1 MATDKRVQ
9 VNYDPS
15 EITLSPTVQ
24 QARGSGTVVQGMPQ
38 TNQLLNFAKA
48 FNQVPQVLGQVKNI
62 GQAQAKEDFSQI
74 TDEDE
79 KDRLLS
85 DDKTVSRWLGYDKAF
100 QEELVKDYFVR
111 NQKTITQRF
120 TDLANNPAQYGSDGE
135 FDAAIT
141 NEKNTLIQELQE
153 EFGNNPNRVLAINAF
168 GDNVLTKVV
177 GETTAMYEANKINY
191 TLDIKGSHL
200 ADQIKAGE
208 DPSVAFKGYLADIKA
223 LDGVG
228 NKEAKAQFVVQATA
242 IGTELRNKGQHKRAA
257 EVVQAALDYQFFKGA
272 KISGEERT
280 KLSNL
285 LENIETDRDSTST
298 TTINQASARLSGLY
312 ASTAQTMY
320 GNNDAL
326 TDVEKNSVKQ
336 LLVRLNPQVD
346 GIDEFITQLEGID
359 NGRAR
364 ANALRVKLQEMGT
377 SADASDFTI
386 DVYALSGGKILNS
399 LKELDNLSPIAFTGI
414 SDEEVAQ
421 LTTAAARAFADDPE
435 LSSKGFMEK
444 SGYRDI
450 KNIPDSI
457 LDAYNT
463 AHQTDFLDTIPA
475 YKSILQPTNIKNM
488 IDDAFLDVESG
499 KKASEFTDEAQ
510 VSSVQITLE
519 VQREIKEYATTLIN
533 EPDINKRNDLI
544 TKRINELIKENIA
557 IEKMIFE
564 GESIFQRTIKYG
576 DVEVEVGLG
585 TDPRAGNVKDVLN
598 KDKDAPKAG
607 TIGGKIISGAKNA
620 SGEYKHL
627 ENLKKYVDE
636 GYRANIPTLTDYF
649 DNAYADMR
657 KNNDTQAL
665 TATMLAYGYPSF
677 DTNAASD
684 LQKTRL
690 RLGEV
695 RLFGT
700 PEEFVSVTDNFADVL
715 TKVINDEDLN
725 DEELET
731 FETMVSFG
739 ITDIDSFNYFRTVQT
754 DILLNP

>member
-38 TNQLLNFAKA
+38 TNQLLNFSRAL
-48 FNQVPQVLGQVKNI
+48 NQVPQVLGQVKNI
-62 GQAQAKEDFSQI
+62 GQAQAIEDFSQI

-191 TLDIKGSHL
+191 ILDIKGSHL

-228 NKEAKAQFVVQATA
+228 NKEAKAQFVTQTTA

-336 LLVRLNPQVD
+336 LLVRLNPQVE

-364 ANALRVKLQEMGT
+364 ADALRVKLQEMGT

-386 DVYALSGGKILNS
+386 DVYALSGVKILDS
-399 LKELDNLSPIAFTGI
+399 LQGLNNLSPIAFTGI

-421 LTTAAARAFADDPE
+421 LTTAAARAFADDPD
-435 LSSKGFMEK
+435 LSAKNFMTL
-444 SGYRDI
+444 SGYGDI

-463 AHQTDFLDTIPA
+463 AHQIDFLDNIPA

-564 GESIFQRTIKYG
+564 GESIFKRTEDMFG
-576 DVEVEVGLG
+576 RTVEKGVGLE
-585 TDPRAGNVKDVLN
+585 PRAGNVKDVLN
-598 KDKDAPKAG
+598 KSKKTLTDN
-607 TIGGKIISGAKNA
+607 TIRGKILLGAKQA

-677 DTNAASD
+677 DSTAASD
-684 LQKTRL
+684 LQKTGL

-739 ITDIDSFNYFRTVQT
+739 ITDQDSFNYFRTVQT